1 MKYIDIGLNLFS
13 EQYRGIEE
21 EIYAESLGNE
31 TAFIITGSSVRSS
44 VQAAAFAEKRADV
57 WSTAGVHPHDAKHWD
72 EQAAAGIREL
82 AAKKSNVAVGECGLD
97 YDRMF
102 SPKDVQLKVF
112 EEQLQIA
119 EEYDKPLFLH
129 EREAAQDFAKLLGS
143 YPARCKKA
151 VVHCFTGS
159 RETAEKY
166 LELGC
171 MIGITGWV
179 CDERRNAEVCE
190 ALKIIPAE
198 RLMAET
204 DGPYLKPRNVKLK
217 GANRPEYIKYVVE
230 KLAEIKQEEPEK
242 LAKRLLENTKNFFGI
257 TFTE

>member
-13 EQYRGIEE
+13 EQYRGEEE
-21 EIYAESLGNE
+21 EIYRTALANS
-31 TAFIITGSSVRSS
+31 TAFIITGSSMRSS
-44 VQAAAFAEKRADV
+44 AEAARFAEGRENV
-57 WSTAGVHPHDAKHWD
+57 WSTVGVHPHDARHWD
-72 EQAAAGIREL
+72 EKSGARMREL
-82 AAKKSNVAVGECGLD
+82 AAKKCNVAIGECGLD

-112 EEQLQIA
+112 EEQLRIA
-119 EEYDKPLFLH
+119 EELDKPLFLH
-129 EREAAQDFAKLLGS
+129 ERDADEDFARLLKA
-143 YPARCKKA
+143 YPDRCKKA

-159 RETAEKY
+159 RKTAEKY

-179 CDERRNAEVCE
+179 CDDRRNAEVTD
-190 ALKIIPAE
+190 ALKIIPIE

-217 GANRPEYIKYVVE
+217 GANRPEYIRYVVE
-230 KLAEIKQEEPEK
+230 KIADIKQTDEEELRK
-242 LAKRLLENTKNFFGI
+242 ILMENTRRFFEI
-257 TFTE
+257 

>member
-13 EQYRGIEE
+13 EQYRGREK
-21 EIYAESLGNE
+21 EIYETALEKE

-44 VQAAAFAEKRADV
+44 EAAHEFAKDREDV
-57 WSTAGVHPHDAKHWD
+57 WATAGVHPHDAKHWD
-72 EQAAAGIREL
+72 KKSAEVIKKL
-82 AAKKSNVAVGECGLD
+82 AAEKKNVAIGECGLD

-112 EEQLQIA
+112 EEQINIA
-119 EEYDKPLFLH
+119 EEFDKALFLH
-129 EREAAQDFAKLLGS
+129 EREATEDFAELMKR
-143 YPARCKKA
+143 YPERCKKA
-151 VVHCFTGS
+151 VVHCFAGS
-159 RETAEKY
+159 RKAAETY

-179 CDERRNAEVCE
+179 CDDRRNAELLD
-190 ALKIIPAE
+190 ALKIIPEE

-217 GANRPEYIKYVVE
+217 GENRPEYISYVVE
-230 KLAEIKQEEPEK
+230 RIAEIKQTDADR
-242 LAKRLLENTKNFFGI
+242 LAETLLENTKKFFGI
-257 TFTE
+257 